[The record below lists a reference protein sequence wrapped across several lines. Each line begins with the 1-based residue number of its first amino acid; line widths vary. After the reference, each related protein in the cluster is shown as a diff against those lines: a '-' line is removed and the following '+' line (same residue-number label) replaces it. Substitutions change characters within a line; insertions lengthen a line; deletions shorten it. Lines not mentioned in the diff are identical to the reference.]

1 MAMSLHRRQV
11 ERWLKQGLSLRQIA
25 ARLDIPWT
33 TFRRH
38 WHQLQQEASTPVRAE
53 VTEMPPR
60 PGPPP
65 VDTSP
70 PARVEPGPPQV
81 HTGGLP
87 ELQAIQQDLLEVV
100 AWWRERKL
108 QRVHPGPP
116 RDTERWTVHV
126 DTRWIAAV
134 KQEAEAEGVPIMTIV
149 DRAFRQYFEG
159 R

>member
-1 MAMSLHRRQV
+1 MTTAIDRRQV
-11 ERWLKQGLSLRQIA
+11 DRWRKQGLSLRAIA
-25 ARLDIPWT
+25 RRLDIPWA

-38 WHQLQQEASTPVRAE
+38 WHQLQQQARVSLHTPA
-53 VTEMPPR
+53 PAPAPR
-60 PGPPP
+60 QGPPA
-65 VDTSP
+65 VDTSLPAPTSPSP
-70 PARVEPGPPQV
+70 PDVHPGIPP
-81 HTGGLP
+81 
-87 ELQAIQQDLLEVV
+87 EIQAIQQDLLEVA

-126 DTRWIAAV
+126 DTRWIEAV
-134 KQEAEAEGVPIMTIV
+134 KQAAEAEGVPIMTIV

>member
-1 MAMSLHRRQV
+1 MAMSLNRRQV

-38 WHQLQQEASTPVRAE
+38 WHQLQQEASPPVQ
-53 VTEMPPR
+53 VDVSEMPPR
-60 PGPPP
+60 RGPPA

-70 PARVEPGPPQV
+70 PARVEPGPLQGHPGV
-81 HTGGLP
+81 P
-87 ELQAIQQDLLEVV
+87 AELQAIQQDLLEVV
-100 AWWRERKL
+100 AWWHERKL

-116 RDTERWTVHV
+116 RETERWTVHV

-149 DRAFRQYFEG
+149 DRAFRRYFEG